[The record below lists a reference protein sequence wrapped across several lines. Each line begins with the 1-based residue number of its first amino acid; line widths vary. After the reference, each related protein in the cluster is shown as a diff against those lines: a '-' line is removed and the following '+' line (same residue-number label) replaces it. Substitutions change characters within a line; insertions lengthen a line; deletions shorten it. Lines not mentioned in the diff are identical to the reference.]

1 MAHVESWGE
10 LMFDLQ
16 CLTKGNAK
24 REFRQTIKYS
34 FGGLCAY
41 CRDKRAT
48 TIDHLKPRCRG
59 GSNLRSNLVPAC
71 IDCNHSKGS
80 ELNWIEWYQ
89 RQDFYSKVAQE
100 CIEEWVNNTRFDEKN
115 DERTNSRT
123 EICLTASPVWDSS
136 YEPTSSWED
145 SHQAA
150 TFADGAKEW
159 STGDANEQ
167 RHPV

>member
-24 REFRQTIKYS
+24 RKFRETIKYS

-48 TIDHLKPRCRG
+48 TIDHLKPRSKG

-100 CIEEWVNNTRFDEKN
+100 CIEEWVNNTRHEENN
-115 DERTNSRT
+115 DERFDSRT
-123 EICLTASPVWDSS
+123 EICLTASTIWDRS
-136 YEPTSSWED
+136 YEQTSSRENCYP
-145 SHQAA
+145 SIAF
-150 TFADGAKEW
+150 TYGAEER
-159 STGDANEQ
+159 STRDAHEQ
-167 RHPV
+167 RNPV